1 MAETVNFTINLNGN
15 AYAGVVNLSNAMD
28 KLKISATTARTSFTD
43 VAISLNN
50 IFQTAQTLAG
60 KVAGAVSKIVDA
72 GSENELQKMNMT
84 TLFKGNAAAAEDMF
98 ARISE
103 YGKVTVYDKAGL
115 LEAQKTMMSFG
126 ITGEKSFATLRQ
138 IGDIA
143 MGDKQKMQSL
153 ALAFSQATSAGKLQ
167 GQDLLQLINAGFN
180 PLQIISER
188 TGESMLSL
196 KEKMS
201 KGQISAEMLSQ
212 AFQWATDEQGLFYQG
227 AERAGTTTSGR
238 INQLKDTFDEFLIN
252 TFDALKPLI
261 DTCLTFATG
270 FLEYLP
276 ALLQTIGSA
285 IGNVIDFFSTFAP
298 VIAGAAVAIG
308 ILTIACNTHRIALM
322 LQDAWL
328 NVLIVKEKAV
338 AIATKL
344 WSGAQAILNAVM
356 TANPIGLIIA
366 GIALL
371 IGIIV
376 VLCTK
381 VTGWGSLW
389 NGIVG
394 FMKYSFYAFVD
405 GVKLY
410 FSTLVNGIMIGL
422 DKIKLG
428 WYKFKE
434 ACGIGDS
441 AENQA
446 AIAAINGDI
455 EKRQQAIVDGA
466 KKVAENATKAKES
479 LAGIEMGW
487 KGKEKTEKA
496 QEGVGINSRLQQAVG
511 GGQSAATG
519 TGAASGSGGESTGR
533 ATEAVATGGQRS
545 TNITINL
552 KDLVGQIA
560 FNGSLTEKRE
570 EMERTLAES
579 MFRVLAMAQSS
590 VS

>member
-1 MAETVNFTINLNGN
+1 MAGSVNFTINLNGN
-15 AYAGVVNLSNAMD
+15 AYSGVVNLSSAMD
-28 KLKISATTARTSFTD
+28 KLRVNAATARSSFEKISD
-43 VAISLNN
+43 VAIGVNN
-50 IFQTAQTLAG
+50 IFQTAQTLVG
-60 KVAGAVSKIVDA
+60 KVAGAIGKVVDA

-84 TLFKGNAAAAEDMF
+84 TLFKGNAEAAEDMF

-126 ITGEKSFATLRQ
+126 IEGEKSFATLKQ

-180 PLQIISER
+180 PLQVISER
-188 TGESMLSL
+188 TGESMSSL

-227 AERAGTTTSGR
+227 AEKAGSTTMGR
-238 INQLKDTFDEFLIN
+238 INQLKDTFDEFLISA
-252 TFDALKPLI
+252 FDALKPLI
-261 DTCLTFATG
+261 DTCLSFATG

-285 IGNVIDFFSTFAP
+285 IGRVIDFFGTFAP
-298 VIAGAAVAIG
+298 VIIGAAAALG
-308 ILTIACNTHRIALM
+308 ILTIAYNTHRIALM
-322 LQDAWL
+322 AQDMWL
-328 NVLIVKEKAV
+328 NILIIKEKAV
-338 AIATKL
+338 AIVTKI
-344 WSGAQAILNAVM
+344 WSGAQAILNAIM

-366 GIALL
+366 GIAAL
-371 IGIIV
+371 IGLIV
-376 VLCTK
+376 MLCTRI
-381 VTGWGSLW
+381 TGWGSLW
-389 NGIVG
+389 DGIVG

-422 DKIKLG
+422 DTLKLG

-466 KKVAENATKAKES
+466 KKVAENAAKAKDS

-496 QEGVGINSRLQQAVG
+496 QASTGMNSRLQESLGSRTSAQGGAQA
-511 GGQSAATG
+511 AG
-519 TGAASGSGGESTGR
+519 TTSR
-533 ATEAVATGGQRS
+533 ATEAVATGGSRS

-552 KDLVGQIA
+552 KDLVGQIS
-560 FNGSLTEKRE
+560 FNGSLTDKRE

-590 VS
+590 VA

>member
-1 MAETVNFTINLNGN
+1 MASNTVNFTINLNGN
-15 AYAGVVNLSNAMD
+15 AYSGVVNLSSAMD
-28 KLKISATTARTSFTD
+28 KLRVNAATARSSFEKISD
-43 VAISLNN
+43 VAIGVNN
-50 IFQTAQTLAG
+50 IFQTAQTLVG
-60 KVAGAVSKIVDA
+60 KVAGAIGKVVDA

-98 ARISE
+98 ARISK
-103 YGKVTVYDKAGL
+103 YGKETVYDKAGL
-115 LEAQKTMMSFG
+115 IEAQKTMMSFG
-126 ITGEKSFATLRQ
+126 ISGEKSFATLKQ

-180 PLQIISER
+180 PLQVISER

-212 AFQWATDEQGLFYQG
+212 AFRWATDEQGLFYNG
-227 AERAGTTTSGR
+227 AEQAGTTTAGR
-238 INQLKDTFDEFLIN
+238 INQLKDTFDEFLIS
-252 TFDALKPLI
+252 TFDKLKPVI
-261 DTCLTFATG
+261 DACLEFATG

-276 ALLQTIGSA
+276 AIFSA
-285 IGNVIDFFSTFAP
+285 IGSKVQEVVGFFQEFAP
-298 VIAGAAVAIG
+298 IIAGVTVALG
-308 ILTIACNTHRIALM
+308 ILTVACNTHRISMM
-322 LQDAWL
+322 LQEVWL
-328 NVLIVKEKAV
+328 NILIVKEKAL
-338 AIATKL
+338 AIVTNI
-344 WSGAQAILNAVM
+344 WSGAQATLNAIM
-356 TANPIGLIIA
+356 NANPIGLIIA
-366 GIALL
+366 GIAAL
-371 IGIIV
+371 IGLIV
-376 VLCTK
+376 MLCTRI
-381 VTGWGSLW
+381 TGWGSLW
-389 NGIVG
+389 DGIVG

-466 KKVAENATKAKES
+466 KKVAENAVKAKDS

-496 QEGVGINSRLQQAVG
+496 QASTGMNSRLQESLGSRTSAQG
-511 GGQSAATG
+511 GAQATG
-519 TGAASGSGGESTGR
+519 NTSR
-533 ATEAVATGGQRS
+533 ATEAVATGGTRS

-552 KDLVGQIA
+552 KDLVGQIS
-560 FNGSLTEKRE
+560 FNGSLTDKRE

-590 VS
+590 VA

>member
-1 MAETVNFTINLNGN
+1 MSSNTVTFNINIGGTAYSGIAQLNKALNSVNINAEKTESIFTKIGN
-15 AYAGVVNLSNAMD
+15 ASIRLQGMMSVC
-28 KLKISATTARTSFTD
+28 
-43 VAISLNN
+43 
-50 IFQTAQTLAG
+50 QTLVG
-60 KVAGAVSKIVDA
+60 KVAGAIGKVVDA

-84 TLFKGNAAAAEDMF
+84 TLFKGNAEAAEDMF

-126 ITGEKSFATLRQ
+126 IEGEKSFATLKQ

-180 PLQIISER
+180 PLQVISER
-188 TGESMLSL
+188 TGESMSSL

-227 AERAGTTTSGR
+227 AEKAGSTTMGR
-238 INQLKDTFDEFLIN
+238 INQLKDTFDEFLISA
-252 TFDALKPLI
+252 FDALKPLI
-261 DTCLTFATG
+261 DTCLSFATG

-285 IGNVIDFFSTFAP
+285 IGRVIDFFGTFAP
-298 VIAGAAVAIG
+298 VIIGAAAALG

-322 LQDAWL
+322 AQDMWL
-328 NVLIVKEKAV
+328 NILIIKEKAV
-338 AIATKL
+338 AIATKI
-344 WSGAQAILNAVM
+344 WSGAQAILNAIM

-366 GIALL
+366 GIAAL
-371 IGIIV
+371 IGLIV
-376 VLCTK
+376 MLCTRI
-381 VTGWGSLW
+381 TGWGSLW
-389 NGIVG
+389 DGIVG

-422 DKIKLG
+422 DTLKLG

-466 KKVAENATKAKES
+466 KKVAENAAKAKDS

-496 QEGVGINSRLQQAVG
+496 QASTGMNSRLQESLGSRTSAQGGAQA
-511 GGQSAATG
+511 AG
-519 TGAASGSGGESTGR
+519 TTSR
-533 ATEAVATGGQRS
+533 ATEAVATGGSRS

-552 KDLVGQIA
+552 KDLVGQIS
-560 FNGSLTEKRE
+560 FNGSLADKRE

-590 VS
+590 VA